1 MASPDLAARV
11 ATIEATVHRGGCTG
25 DVIYRDVLR
34 DGASGMPPPLL
45 GRGTYGFR
53 GRALDEECV
62 IFAEGCVQVSLPAGD
77 PRVLVVLDE
86 RTPVAACDSSACGGG
101 GCQSPDSGA
110 PETDSGAAE
119 WDSGAPD
126 ATPLLDAG
134 VEIDASEPPLVP
146 SNIPG
151 DTLVAGTVDLVL
163 RAADGTTVIDT
174 DAATIV
180 RASDSA
186 DRRPAGLEDRLVPQ
200 LGTAPDL
207 RVLVVRSLHVEEG
220 ADVRV
225 VGSAALVFAVAG
237 EAVVDG
243 VIDARGGRTSPE
255 AAGAGGFGGGT
266 ALTRSGAG
274 PGGGLADI
282 AREDVGG
289 GGGAHAG
296 RGGAGGARGGVV
308 GGAAGRVF
316 GQSTLVPL
324 VGGSGGGFGGG
335 GDAGGVGG
343 GGGGAVQI
351 SAARIRIG
359 ARGGINA
366 GGGGGRGGHSDD
378 GGGGGGA
385 GGAILLE
392 ALEIDVDGVL
402 AANGGGGGAGANV
415 NAEGNGGQSGR
426 FGSNEA
432 NGGNGAGEGT
442 SGGDGAAGT
451 RIDGEAGASA
461 SSSGLDNSGGGG
473 GGGGRIHLRAVSIDR
488 EGATLSPEGG
498 VTTAM
503 P

>member
-1 MASPDLAARV
+1 MAS
-11 ATIEATVHRGGCTG
+11 IEASVHEGGCSG
-25 DVIYRDVLR
+25 DVLYRAVLR
-34 DGASGMPPPLL
+34 DGQAGMALPLL

-53 GRALDEECV
+53 AHALDAECV

-77 PRVLVVLDE
+77 PHVLVVLDE
-86 RTPVAACDSSACGGG
+86 RTPSPACDSSACGGG
-101 GCQSPDSGA
+101 GCQSADSGA
-110 PETDSGAAE
+110 PVT
-119 WDSGAPD
+119 DSGAPD
-126 ATPLLDAG
+126 ASESADSGAPDASPT
-134 VEIDASEPPLVP
+134 IDASAPPLVP

-151 DTLVAGTVDLVL
+151 DTLLAGTVDLVL
-163 RAADGTTVIDT
+163 READGTIVIDT

-186 DRRPAGLEDRLVPQ
+186 DRRPDGLEDRLVPQ

-207 RVLVVRSLHVEEG
+207 RVFVLRSLHVEEG

-225 VGSAALVFAVAG
+225 IGAAALVFAVAG
-237 EAVVDG
+237 EAIVDG
-243 VIDARGGRTSPE
+243 VIDVRGGRTTPE
-255 AAGAGGFGGGT
+255 AAGAGGFAGGT
-266 ALTRSGAG
+266 ALTRSGGG

-308 GGAAGRVF
+308 GGAAGRAF
-316 GQSTLVPL
+316 GERALVPL

-359 ARGGINA
+359 SRGGINA
-366 GGGGGRGGHSDD
+366 GGGGGRGGRSDD

-392 ALEIDVDGVL
+392 ALAIDVDGAL

-415 NAEGNGGQSGR
+415 SVEGRAGQSGR
-426 FGSNEA
+426 LGSTEA
-432 NGGNGAGEGT
+432 NGGDGAGEGT
-442 SGGDGAAGT
+442 SGGDGAAGD

-473 GGGGRIHLRAVSIDR
+473 GGGGRIHLRAASIDR
-488 EGATLSPEGG
+488 DGATLSPAAG
-498 VTTAM
+498 VTTASL
-503 P
+503 